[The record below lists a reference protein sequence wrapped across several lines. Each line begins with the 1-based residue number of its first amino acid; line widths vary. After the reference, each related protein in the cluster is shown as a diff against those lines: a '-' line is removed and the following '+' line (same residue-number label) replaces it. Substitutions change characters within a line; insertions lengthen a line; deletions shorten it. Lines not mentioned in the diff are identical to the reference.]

1 MKRIIAAIML
11 LLPIGASASIPE
23 FTELAAK
30 YDSNEQ
36 VTTIVVDKN
45 LLAIAG
51 GAESNAYIDK
61 IDEVEMIMC
70 DNGSLFEEIIKECD
84 AIIKRYNAETMI
96 SVTEEEEQI
105 NVYAIKNG
113 EKISNIILI
122 INGSSSLAA
131 VISGDIA
138 TNEIGNIIQ
147 VVGA

>member
-1 MKRIIAAIML
+1 ML
-11 LLPIGASASIPE
+11 LLPVGASASIPE

-96 SVTEEEEQI
+96 SVTEEEQI

>member
-1 MKRIIAAIML
+1 ML

-70 DNGSLFEEIIKECD
+70 DNGSLFEEIVKECD

-96 SVTEEEEQI
+96 SVTEEEQI

>member
-1 MKRIIAAIML
+1 MKRIITAIML
-11 LLPIGASASIPE
+11 LLPVGASASIPE

-96 SVTEEEEQI
+96 SVTEEEQI